1 MDTKECG
8 EMFKRIVIL
17 EEERVPAGDAR
28 GWTIEGQKRR
38 VTREECERLR
48 EEFAVVG
55 FMAQRGLKYCQEEAV
70 GGLRSST

>member
-17 EEERVPAGDAR
+17 EEERVLAVDAR
-28 GWTIEGQKRR
+28 GWKIEGRKRR
-38 VTREECERLR
+38 VTREESKRLR
-48 EEFAVVG
+48 EEFAVEG